1 MQPDAEQAEHLYDSV
16 ERRRDLA
23 AGLEGIADAETI
35 EARVLADINQ
45 ARPASEAVA
54 TAPGK
59 TAKAALQHGTAGRSR
74 EAEKSCGR

>member
-1 MQPDAEQAEHLYDSV
+1 VQPDAEQAEHLYDSV

-23 AGLEGIADAETI
+23 AGLEGLAGAETI

-59 TAKAALQHGTAGRSR
+59 TAKARPAAWHRR
-74 EAEKSCGR
+74 P

>member
-23 AGLEGIADAETI
+23 AGLEGIDDA

-59 TAKAALQHGTAGRSR
+59 TAKARPAAWHRR
-74 EAEKSCGR
+74 P

>member
-1 MQPDAEQAEHLYDSV
+1 VQPDAEQAEHLYDSV

-35 EARVLADINQ
+35 EARVLEDINQ

-59 TAKAALQHGTAGRSR
+59 TAKARPAAWHRR
-74 EAEKSCGR
+74 P